1 MSRCIF
7 LTERGC
13 AARGSRCAV
22 MSSTLHPGSCRR
34 PSPSGL
40 SEEGELLKCSH
51 KDTKAKLETKL
62 DVTEAEPQVS
72 VITAVNMCF
81 HHIWNFL
88 KCCRWADASFSLACV
103 NSIFSERP
111 SLGMHLSAVK
121 TKRPLMCCGLWTC
134 KCFQ

>member
-1 MSRCIF
+1 
-7 LTERGC
+7 
-13 AARGSRCAV
+13 

-81 HHIWNFL
+81 HHAAVTYLELPEMLQVGRRLVF
-88 KCCRWADASFSLACV
+88 F
-103 NSIFSERP
+103 
-111 SLGMHLSAVK
+111 GM
-121 TKRPLMCCGLWTC
+121 C
-134 KCFQ
+134 